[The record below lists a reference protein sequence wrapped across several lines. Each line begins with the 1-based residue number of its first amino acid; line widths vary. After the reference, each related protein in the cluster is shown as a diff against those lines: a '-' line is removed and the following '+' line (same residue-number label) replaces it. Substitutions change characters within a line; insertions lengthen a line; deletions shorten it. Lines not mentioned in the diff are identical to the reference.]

1 MSRTTQ
7 ILTLSLAIATAI
19 ACTLPTGPASAA
31 MRGGFAGPSKPQV
44 SRPMTP
50 RPVTQG
56 TIARRNGGISPDC
69 RYVCKDAACTEF
81 VMKCTPVKR

>member
-1 MSRTTQ
+1 MSKTTQ
-7 ILTLSLAIATAI
+7 IFTLSLAIAAVT
-19 ACTLPTGPASAA
+19 ACTLLPAPASAA

-44 SRPMTP
+44 NRPMTP

-56 TIARRNGGISPDC
+56 TMARRNSVISPDC

-81 VMKCTPVKR
+81 VMVCTPVKR